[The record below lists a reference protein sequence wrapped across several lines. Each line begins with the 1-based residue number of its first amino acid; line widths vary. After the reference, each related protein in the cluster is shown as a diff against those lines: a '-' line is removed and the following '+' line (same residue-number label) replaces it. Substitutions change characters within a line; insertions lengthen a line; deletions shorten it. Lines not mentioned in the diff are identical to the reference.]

1 MRSTNWDIELTIS
14 PAWTPELPERTAV
27 PRSTF
32 SLIPTDVVV
41 SNRNVAA
48 GMSTNRRD
56 FLKLAAAGT
65 ALGLGWTPR
74 PRAPGDLHSTVEPAQ
89 TPLKLLILGGTG
101 FTGPHQVR
109 YAVARGHTVA
119 VFNRGRR
126 EADLPDSVEH
136 LIGDRNNDLKALEGR
151 KWDVVIDNPTT
162 LPNWV
167 RLSGKMLKDACRQY
181 VFISTISVY
190 ADTSVVGMDE
200 TTPVLEY
207 KEEGDPFGLEL
218 NQQTMR
224 LYGELKAL
232 SEREA
237 AYWFPG
243 RATIIRPGLI
253 VGPGDTSDRF
263 GYWPVRIA
271 RGGEVL
277 APNTPNDPTQMID
290 ARDLAEWTIR
300 MVEQGDVGVYNA
312 TGPERPR
319 PMGEMLDG
327 IKAAL
332 GSNATFTWVPQ
343 DFLREQN
350 VRGWTDLP
358 VWVMQTPDN
367 AGFMTVSVAQARARG
382 LTYRPLDLTARDT
395 LAYHQSRPAERQQ
408 ALRAGLKPERE
419 AEVLAAWHAAS
430 G

>member
-1 MRSTNWDIELTIS
+1 MD
-14 PAWTPELPERTAV
+14 
-27 PRSTF
+27 
-32 SLIPTDVVV
+32 
-41 SNRNVAA
+41 
-48 GMSTNRRD
+48 TNRRD
-56 FLKLAAAGT
+56 FLKLAAAGSG
-65 ALGLGWTPR
+65 ALGMGLVPGVGLRGQPAAVAV
-74 PRAPGDLHSTVEPAQ
+74 PPVAPAAK
-89 TPLKLLILGGTG
+89 PLRILILGGTG
-101 FTGPHQVR
+101 FTGPFQVR
-109 YAVARGHTVA
+109 YAVARGHTVT

-126 EADLPDSVEH
+126 QADLPDAVEH

-151 KWDVVIDNPTT
+151 EWDVVIDNPTT

-167 RLSGKMLKDACRQY
+167 RLSGKLLKDACQQY

-190 ADTSVVGMDE
+190 ADNSKAGMDE

-207 KEEGDPFGLEL
+207 KDEADPFTLEL

-224 LYGELKAL
+224 FYGELKAL

-253 VGPGDTSDRF
+253 VGPGDESDRF
-263 GYWPVRIA
+263 SYWPIRID

-277 APNTPNDPTQMID
+277 APNTPDDPTQIID

-300 MVEQGDVGVYNA
+300 MVEQGDIGVYNA

-319 PMGEMLDG
+319 PMGEMLNG
-327 IKAAL
+327 IREAL

-343 DFLREQN
+343 DFLQEHQ
-350 VRGWTDLP
+350 VRGWADLP
-358 VWVMQTPDN
+358 VWVPMGPDT
-367 AGFMTVSVAQARARG
+367 AGFMAVSVERALAKG
-382 LTYRPLDLTARDT
+382 LTYRPLAETARDT
-395 LAYHQSRPAERQQ
+395 LAYHKSRTPERQQ
-408 ALRAGLKPERE
+408 NLRAGLKPERE
-419 AEVLAAWHAAS
+419 AEVLAAWHAKA